1 MVGMAFEDDD
11 TPARRSDERARE
23 RRLTDDPAA
32 ERQLADEPAAERRLR
47 DDPAAERRLT
57 ADPAAERRLRDD
69 PAAERQLADHPAAER
84 RPPRSRVRTGVK
96 AGLAFAVPTFALGAS
111 FGVLAEPVMGAA
123 AAVVMSFVVFA
134 GAAQFAALT
143 VLAAGGGL
151 ASVVSAGLLI
161 NARFLPMGLA
171 VAPALRG
178 GPLRR
183 AAEAQAMV
191 DASWALANRGD
202 GTFDRELMLGATVP
216 QALCW
221 WAGTAVGALGG
232 AALGDP
238 EALGLD
244 AMFPAFYLAL
254 LAEEL
259 RSRAALSSAL
269 LGAAIA
275 LGLVPFTPP
284 GIPVVAASAA
294 ALLGLRG
301 R

>member
-1 MVGMAFEDDD
+1 
-11 TPARRSDERARE
+11 
-23 RRLTDDPAA
+23 
-32 ERQLADEPAAERRLR
+32 
-47 DDPAAERRLT
+47 
-57 ADPAAERRLRDD
+57 
-69 PAAERQLADHPAAER
+69 
-84 RPPRSRVRTGVK
+84 
-96 AGLAFAVPTFALGAS
+96 
-111 FGVLAEPVMGAA
+111 MGAWTA
-123 AAVVMSFVVFA
+123 IAMSILVFG
-134 GAAQFAALT
+134 GAAQFAS
-143 VLAAGGGL
+143 VSILAAGGGL
-151 ASVVSAGLLI
+151 ASAVSAGLLI

-183 AAEAQAMV
+183 AAEGQGMV

-221 WAGTAVGALGG
+221 WAGTALGALGG

-238 EALGLD
+238 QALGLD

-254 LAEEL
+254 LAEEMRD
-259 RSRAALSSAL
+259 RSALSSAL

-275 LGLVPFTPP
+275 LVLVPFAPP

-294 ALLGLRG
+294 ALLGLRS